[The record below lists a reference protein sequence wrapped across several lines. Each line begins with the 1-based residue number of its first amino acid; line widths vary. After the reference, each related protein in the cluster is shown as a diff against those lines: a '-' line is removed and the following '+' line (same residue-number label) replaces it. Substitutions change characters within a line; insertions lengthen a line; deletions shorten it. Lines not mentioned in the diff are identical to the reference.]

1 LERLFVTLA
10 PDLTSA
16 TTNIRLA
23 PFHDSDVTDAYV
35 AWMRDPAIIR
45 FTEVAP
51 DSATLKN
58 CRDYVRSNNASAAS
72 ILWRIMTPDDGA
84 DDHVG
89 NIRMSVNAKH
99 RRGEVALIIG
109 RADLHGQGIGGAAIG
124 LVRDHAFHALGL
136 HKLTCGIY
144 ASNQGSE
151 AAFAKC
157 GFKVEATFR
166 DHVVLD
172 GQFEDIVRMACFA

>member
-1 LERLFVTLA
+1 LEGFRVTLA
-10 PDLTSA
+10 PDLTST

-23 PFHDSDVTDAYV
+23 PFQESDVTDAYV
-35 AWMRDPAIIR
+35 AWMRDLAIIR

-51 DSATLKN
+51 NTATLEN
-58 CRDYVRSNNASAAS
+58 CQDYVRSNNASTAS
-72 ILWRIMTPDDGA
+72 ILWRVMMADGG
-84 DDHVG
+84 HVG
-89 NIRMSVNAKH
+89 NIRMSLNTKH
-99 RRGEVALIIG
+99 RRGELALIIG
-109 RADLHGQGIGGAAIG
+109 RTDLHGRGIGGIAISM
-124 LVRDHAFHALGL
+124 VRDHAFHALGL

-166 DHVVLD
+166 DHAVLD
-172 GQFEDIVRMACFA
+172 GHFEDGAGLQ